1 MLTCVNETQQCHFLC
16 YHIQTLIHIMTLPL
30 ALQRKAK
37 VLVRSLT
44 HTGGGGTADDPEQLE
59 SPRRLLKAKP
69 DSSMHP

>member
-1 MLTCVNETQQCHFLC
+1 M
-16 YHIQTLIHIMTLPL
+16 IIHIMTLPL